1 MSTKPTKEKKTL
13 AGGKAV
19 PSKVDKKP
27 TKSAK
32 ADEDDDLEDDE
43 LDFDT
48 PKAKKSAKGK
58 TTASKSKDDDDDDD
72 ADEDVADDWEKV
84 EEEEEWDPDFEE
96 FDLPKSKGKKSP
108 GKKPTAVDE
117 DEDFKIDD
125 EFKDIF
131 NDSDAGF
138 DDEDDDF

>member
-19 PSKVDKKP
+19 PAKVDKKP

-32 ADEDDDLEDDE
+32 ADD
-43 LDFDT
+43 
-48 PKAKKSAKGK
+48 
-58 TTASKSKDDDDDDD
+58 
-72 ADEDVADDWEKV
+72 DDWEKV

-108 GKKPTAVDE
+108 GKKPAAVDE